1 MKILYFYQYF
11 STPKGSWG
19 TRVYE
24 FCREWVKQGHEVTV
38 VTSIYS
44 KSDLKAEKLVEDQ
57 YFEGI
62 KVKVLN
68 IYIDNKQGFLKRI
81 LSFVNYCLL
90 SCWYALRL
98 KADVVIASSG
108 PITVGLPGLVA
119 KIFGRKK
126 LVFETRDL
134 WPEGAIE
141 LGIIKSPVVKKLSLW
156 FEKVC
161 YRKSDYIV
169 CLSPGMVQNIQRR
182 FGYKNII
189 SVTNSADLILF
200 GERKEGPLPEFFL
213 TKKVAIYTGNIGMV
227 NNSYLLLRAAELL
240 KKINRTD
247 IIILLV
253 GDGKQREELQQRAKQ
268 AGLDN
273 FVILGLMPKTELVKF
288 IQNSMVSLV
297 PLRGTPVLDTSSPNK
312 LYESLS
318 AGVPVIQN
326 TKGWIKDLLEI
337 NSVGYTVDADDEREL
352 VEKLIYLADNPAA
365 GKEMGRNA
373 RGLAEREFDKKILA
387 EKMLQAL
394 VKVHNSGKN

>member
-1 MKILYFYQYF
+1 M
-11 STPKGSWG
+11 
-19 TRVYE
+19 
-24 FCREWVKQGHEVTV
+24 

-57 YFEGI
+57 YFDGI

-68 IYIDNKQGFLKRI
+68 IYIDNKQGLLKRV
-81 LSFVNYCLL
+81 LSFVNYCIL

-141 LGIIKSPVVKKLSLW
+141 LGIIKNPVIKKLALW
-156 FEKVC
+156 FERVC
-161 YRKSDYIV
+161 YKKSDYIV
-169 CLSPGMVQNIQRR
+169 CLSPGMVQNIQKR

-189 SVTNSADLILF
+189 SVTNSADLTLF
-200 GERKEGPLPEFFL
+200 GERKEGALPDFF
-213 TKKVAIYTGNIGMV
+213 TDKKVAIYTGNIGMV
-227 NNSYLLLRAAELL
+227 NNSYLLFRAAVLL
-240 KKINRTD
+240 KKMGRND
-247 IIILLV
+247 ILVLLV
-253 GDGKQREELQQRAKQ
+253 GDGKQREELQEKAKQ

-273 FVILGLMPKTELVKF
+273 FKILGLMPKVELVKY
-288 IQNSMVSLV
+288 IQNSIVSLV

-326 TKGWIKDLLEI
+326 TKGWIKDLLE
-337 NSVGYTVDADDEREL
+337 NNNCGYTVDADDESEL
-352 VEKLIYLADNPAA
+352 VEKLIYLADNPDA
-365 GKEMGRNA
+365 GKAMGIKA
-373 RGLAEREFDKKILA
+373 RALAEREFDKEILA

-394 VKVHNSGKN
+394 VTVHKSK